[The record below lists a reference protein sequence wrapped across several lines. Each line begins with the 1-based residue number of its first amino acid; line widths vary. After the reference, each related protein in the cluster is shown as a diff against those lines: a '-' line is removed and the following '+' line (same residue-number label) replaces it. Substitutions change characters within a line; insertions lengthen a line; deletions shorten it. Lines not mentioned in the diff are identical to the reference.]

1 MTAAGATLSDC
12 LIIEIFAGT
21 GRVTAW
27 LKQLGL
33 HSAFGV
39 DHARSKQAAAQIVM
53 RDLCTASGQDLLFL
67 WSWLQ
72 NPFVVGI
79 FLAPPCGSASRPR
92 QIALRQRFNYRGRNR
107 ARHGPAPLRTD
118 LHPNG
123 VPGLSETDLRRVSL
137 ANTLYHL
144 TATLVRWACEV
155 GCIVCVE
162 NPNPQYS
169 LFWATTFWLEVANLV
184 SYTVFHYSCQYGSLR
199 KIRTTLAFNAVE
211 FNVMSNRCRGQNSK
225 HKHAAWGINSST
237 KKFATS
243 EETAYPMGLAKLIA
257 HCYVLS
263 LHRLQIQTPP
273 ETINDI
279 QNTSLE
285 TLRQLRAATGIQS
298 KSSKMPPLVRTYS
311 QKLHVKVTISS

>member
-1 MTAAGATLSDC
+1 MC
-12 LIIEIFAGT
+12 
-21 GRVTAW
+21 
-27 LKQLGL
+27 
-33 HSAFGV
+33 
-39 DHARSKQAAAQIVM
+39 
-53 RDLCTASGQDLLFL
+53 DLCTASSQDLL

-79 FLAPPCGSASRPR
+79 FLAPPCGSASRAR
-92 QIALRQRFNYRGRNR
+92 QIPFRRRFNYRGRNR

-123 VPGLSETDLRRVSL
+123 VPGLSETDLGRVSL
-137 ANTLYHL
+137 ANTSYHL

-162 NPNPQYS
+162 NPQCS
-169 LFWATTFWLEVANLV
+169 LYWATTFWLEVANLV
-184 SYTVFHYSCQYGSLR
+184 SYPVFHSCQYGSLQ
-199 KIRTTLAFNAVE
+199 KKRTTLAFNAFE
-211 FNVMSNRCRGQNSK
+211 FNVISYRCRGQNSK

-237 KKFATS
+237 RKLATS

-257 HCYVLS
+257 HCYVLA

-273 ETINDI
+273 ETMNDI
-279 QNTSLE
+279 QNTSLD
-285 TLRQLRAATGIQS
+285 TLRQLRAATGVQS

-311 QKLHVKVTISS
+311 QKLHVKVAKSLHKLDKDVQIPKGAKLLSLQTSSFSQMGEGL